1 MNSVVVS
8 FGEGHEYEV
17 RVAPA
22 ALAAQDAQAARQWF
36 DREFVELECSP
47 SNPVGKLLIVDQILN
62 VAKYAGENAFMHGG
76 NNWSASFARNA
87 LKALDRD
94 FVRVDTRAFAMSY

>member
-76 NNWSASFARNA
+76 NNWTADFACNT

-94 FVRVDTRAFAMSY
+94 FARIDTQAFAMSY